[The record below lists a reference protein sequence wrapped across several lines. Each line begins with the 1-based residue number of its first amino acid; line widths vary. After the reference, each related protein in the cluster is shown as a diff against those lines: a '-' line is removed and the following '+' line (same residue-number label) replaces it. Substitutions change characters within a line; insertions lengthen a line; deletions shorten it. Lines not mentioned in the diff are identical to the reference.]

1 MNSEELLR
9 TIQRI
14 ARNERLNS
22 KPCDF
27 VFGEVVSEEYEKL
40 QIKISDK
47 VILTEAFLIL
57 TNAVRDH
64 YVDIEVYS
72 KTIDDNDLSEFQE
85 ERDANVGVFNDHTH
99 VVSLPT
105 SLPVAGAVPS
115 GSTVPFASGT
125 VPAPLIPMTKTV
137 KTSHLHNIAG
147 RKRVRI
153 YNGLHKGESV
163 LLLRAQG
170 GNSFIVLDRMSEH
183 LTGGEWEVSATS
195 GIENQTQA
203 PFEVSDASVL
213 AGWKENMTD
222 PSNWPRASKPA
233 AFDPSGEAPE

>member
-47 VILTEAFLIL
+47 VILTEAFLVL
-57 TNAVRDH
+57 TNAVQDH
-64 YVDIEVYS
+64 FVDIEVYS
-72 KTIDDNDLSEFQE
+72 KTIDDNDLSEFQV
-85 ERDANVGVFNDHTH
+85 ERDSNVDIFNSHIHPITALPVTLKGAPVGVGI
-99 VVSLPT
+99 
-105 SLPVAGAVPS
+105 GATA
-115 GSTVPFASGT
+115 STLTPN
-125 VPAPLIPMTKTV
+125 TKV
-137 KTSHLHNIAG
+137 LKSSHLHNIAG
-147 RKRVRI
+147 RKKIRI

-183 LTGGEWEVSATS
+183 LTGGEWEVSATA
-195 GIENQTQA
+195 GIADQTQA

-213 AGWKENMTD
+213 AGWKENITD
-222 PSNWPRASKPA
+222 PSNWTRASKPA
-233 AFDPSGEAPE
+233 AFNPSGEDP

>member
-47 VILTEAFLIL
+47 VILTEAFLVL
-57 TNAVRDH
+57 TNAVQDH
-64 YVDIEVYS
+64 FVDIEVYS
-72 KTIDDNDLSEFQE
+72 KTIDDNDLSEFQA
-85 ERDANVGVFNDHTH
+85 ERDTNVDIFNSHIHPITALPVTLNGAPVGVGI
-99 VVSLPT
+99 
-105 SLPVAGAVPS
+105 GATA
-115 GSTVPFASGT
+115 STLTPN
-125 VPAPLIPMTKTV
+125 TKV
-137 KTSHLHNIAG
+137 LKTSHLHNIAG
-147 RKRVRI
+147 RKKIRI

-183 LTGGEWEVSATS
+183 LTGGEWEVSATA
-195 GIENQTQA
+195 GIEDQTQA

-213 AGWKENMTD
+213 AGWKESMTD

-233 AFDPSGEAPE
+233 AFNPSGEAPE

>member
-14 ARNERLNS
+14 AKNERLNS

-57 TNAVRDH
+57 TNAVQDH

-72 KTIDDNDLSEFQE
+72 KTIDDNDLSEFQS
-85 ERDANVGVFNDHTH
+85 ERDANVSGFNSHLH
-99 VVSLPT
+99 AISA
-105 SLPVAGAVPS
+105 LPVTLNGTPVGVGTGA
-115 GSTVPFASGT
+115 TNAT
-125 VPAPLIPMTKTV
+125 LTPMTKTV

-147 RKRVRI
+147 RKRIRI

-163 LLLRAQG
+163 ILLRAQG

-183 LTGGEWEVSATS
+183 LTGGEWEVSATA
-195 GIENQTQA
+195 GIADQTQA

>member
-14 ARNERLNS
+14 ARNERINS

-47 VILTEAFLIL
+47 VILTEAFLVL
-57 TNAVRDH
+57 TNAVQDH
-64 YVDIEVYS
+64 FVDIEVYS
-72 KTIDDNDLSEFQE
+72 KTIDDNDLSEFQA
-85 ERDANVGVFNDHTH
+85 ERDANVDIFNSHIHPITA
-99 VVSLPT
+99 
-105 SLPVAGAVPS
+105 LPVTLNGAPV
-115 GSTVPFASGT
+115 GVGIGATASTLTPN
-125 VPAPLIPMTKTV
+125 TKV
-137 KTSHLHNIAG
+137 LKTSHLHNIAG
-147 RKRVRI
+147 RKKIRI

-183 LTGGEWEVSATS
+183 LTGGEWDVSATA
-195 GIENQTQA
+195 GIADQTQA

-233 AFDPSGEAPE
+233 AFNPSGEAPE

>member
-47 VILTEAFLIL
+47 VILTEAFLVL
-57 TNAVRDH
+57 TNAVQDH
-64 YVDIEVYS
+64 FVDIEVYS
-72 KTIDDNDLSEFQE
+72 KTIDDNDLSEFQA
-85 ERDANVGVFNDHTH
+85 ERDSNVDIFNSHIHPITALPVTLNGAPVGVGI
-99 VVSLPT
+99 
-105 SLPVAGAVPS
+105 GATA
-115 GSTVPFASGT
+115 STLTPN
-125 VPAPLIPMTKTV
+125 TKV
-137 KTSHLHNIAG
+137 LKTSHLHNIAG
-147 RKRVRI
+147 RKKIRI

-183 LTGGEWEVSATS
+183 LTGGEWEVSATA
-195 GIENQTQA
+195 GIADQTQA
-203 PFEVSDASVL
+203 PFEVSGASVL
-213 AGWKENMTD
+213 AGWKENITD

-233 AFDPSGEAPE
+233 AFNPSGEAPE

>member
-47 VILTEAFLIL
+47 VILTEAFLVL
-57 TNAVRDH
+57 TNAVQDH
-64 YVDIEVYS
+64 FVDIEVYS
-72 KTIDDNDLSEFQE
+72 KTIDDNDLSEFQA
-85 ERDANVGVFNDHTH
+85 ERDSNVDIFNSHIHPITALPVTLNGAPVGVGI
-99 VVSLPT
+99 
-105 SLPVAGAVPS
+105 GATA
-115 GSTVPFASGT
+115 STLTPN
-125 VPAPLIPMTKTV
+125 TKV
-137 KTSHLHNIAG
+137 LKSSHLHNIAG
-147 RKRVRI
+147 RKKIRI

-183 LTGGEWEVSATS
+183 LTGGEWEVSATA
-195 GIENQTQA
+195 GIADQTQA

-222 PSNWPRASKPA
+222 PSNWPRASKPV
-233 AFDPSGEAPE
+233 AFNPSGEAPE

>member
-47 VILTEAFLIL
+47 VILTEAFLVL
-57 TNAVRDH
+57 TNAVQDH
-64 YVDIEVYS
+64 FVDIEVYS
-72 KTIDDNDLSEFQE
+72 KTIDDNDLSEFQA
-85 ERDANVGVFNDHTH
+85 ERDTNVDIFNSHIH
-99 VVSLPT
+99 PIT
-105 SLPVAGAVPS
+105 SLPVTLNGVPVGVGIGATD
-115 GSTVPFASGT
+115 STLTPN
-125 VPAPLIPMTKTV
+125 TKV
-137 KTSHLHNIAG
+137 LKTSHLHNIAG
-147 RKRVRI
+147 RKKIRI

-183 LTGGEWEVSATS
+183 LTGGEWEVSATA
-195 GIENQTQA
+195 GIADQTQA

-213 AGWKENMTD
+213 AGWKENITD

-233 AFDPSGEAPE
+233 VFNPSGEAPE

>member
-47 VILTEAFLIL
+47 VILTEAFLVL
-57 TNAVRDH
+57 TNAVQDH
-64 YVDIEVYS
+64 FVDIEVYS
-72 KTIDDNDLSEFQE
+72 KTIDDNDLSEFQA
-85 ERDANVGVFNDHTH
+85 ERDTNVDIFNSHIHPITALPVTLNGAPVGVGI
-99 VVSLPT
+99 
-105 SLPVAGAVPS
+105 GATA
-115 GSTVPFASGT
+115 STLTPN
-125 VPAPLIPMTKTV
+125 TKV
-137 KTSHLHNIAG
+137 LKSSHLHNIAG
-147 RKRVRI
+147 RKRIRI

-183 LTGGEWEVSATS
+183 LTGGEWEVSATA
-195 GIENQTQA
+195 GITDQTQA

-222 PSNWPRASKPA
+222 PSNWPRASKPV
-233 AFDPSGEAPE
+233 AFNPSGEAPE